1 MSDDASYTM
10 PNLETNPANIA
21 LWAQA
26 SFFFYMCVSSVFDL
40 DMMELSSDPDYVFT
54 VVTGV
59 IGLALLFQVKNSRT
73 IAILIVP
80 ILAIVED
87 PFFLVFGLLWFAPMI
102 YMPALAFDEFDQ
114 RPLFGKWTKRGW
126 GTVLLSLFVLMNMVD
141 TGLPDMATE
150 DQLVEE
156 FESDDDA
163 LDQIIADCEAES
175 DCSFPD
181 GLPEE
186 GSESD
191 VETAWEISSMEKNIA
206 YLGLLML
213 LSSVIALVGTA
224 TGRLNIAGLTPTMA
238 GVVLVGVWWVESFL
252 FTMVTHG
259 GINLEELYLLPV
271 SGVMLMAIHG
281 LYTIPPVG
289 QD

>member
-1 MSDDASYTM
+1 
-10 PNLETNPANIA
+10 
-21 LWAQA
+21 
-26 SFFFYMCVSSVFDL
+26 
-40 DMMELSSDPDYVFT
+40 MMELSSDPDYLFT
-54 VVTGV
+54 AVTGV

-87 PFFLVFGLLWFAPMI
+87 PFFLDFGLLWFAPMI

-114 RPLFGKWTKRGW
+114 PPLFGKWTKRGW

-156 FESDDDA
+156 FEYDDDG
-163 LDQIIADCEAES
+163 LDEIIADCEAES

-271 SGVMLMAIHG
+271 SGVMLMTIHG
-281 LYTIPPVG
+281 LYTISPAG
-289 QD
+289 QE

>member
-1 MSDDASYTM
+1 
-10 PNLETNPANIA
+10 
-21 LWAQA
+21 
-26 SFFFYMCVSSVFDL
+26 MCIRDRL
-40 DMMELSSDPDYVFT
+40 YSDPDYVFT

-114 RPLFGKWTKRGW
+114 RPLFGIWTKRGW

-156 FESDDDA
+156 FESDDDG
-163 LDQIIADCEAES
+163 LDELIADCEGES

-181 GLPEE
+181 GLPAE

-191 VETAWEISSMEKNIA
+191 LVTAWEISSMEKNIA

-224 TGRLNIAGLTPTMA
+224 TGRLNIGSLTPTTA

-252 FTMVTHG
+252 ITMVTHG

-271 SGVMLMAIHG
+271 SGVMLMTIHG
-281 LYTIPPVG
+281 LYTMSPAGPE
-289 QD
+289 

>member
-1 MSDDASYTM
+1 M
-10 PNLETNPANIA
+10 
-21 LWAQA
+21 
-26 SFFFYMCVSSVFDL
+26 
-40 DMMELSSDPDYVFT
+40 
-54 VVTGV
+54 
-59 IGLALLFQVKNSRT
+59 

-156 FESDDDA
+156 FESDDDD
-163 LDQIIADCEAES
+163 LDEIIADCEAES

-191 VETAWEISSMEKNIA
+191 VRTAWEISSMEKNIA

-259 GINLEELYLLPV
+259 GINLEEQYLLPV
-271 SGVMLMAIHG
+271 SGVILMTIHG
-281 LYTIPPVG
+281 LYTISPAG
-289 QD
+289 QE

>member
-1 MSDDASYTM
+1 MSDNASYTM
-10 PNLETNPANIA
+10 PNLETNPANVA

-26 SFFFYMCVSSVFDL
+26 SFFFYMCVSSIFDL
-40 DMMELSSDPDYVFT
+40 DMMELSSDPDYLFT

-114 RPLFGKWTKRGW
+114 RPLFGIWTKRGW

-156 FESDDDA
+156 FESDDDG
-163 LDQIIADCEAES
+163 LDELIADCEGES

-181 GLPEE
+181 GLPAE

-191 VETAWEISSMEKNIA
+191 LVTAWEISSMEKNIA

-224 TGRLNIAGLTPTMA
+224 TGRLNIGSLTPTTA

-252 FTMVTHG
+252 ITMVTHG

-271 SGVMLMAIHG
+271 SGVMLMTIHG
-281 LYTIPPVG
+281 LYPMSPAG
-289 QD
+289 PE